1 MKRRIMCAAVAAVV
15 LFSWVFMSS
24 ADNPVLYAA
33 SKKSISAGVAKIKT
47 TPETPIP
54 MSGYGGRKDAFKG
67 IHDDLFA
74 RTIVFSDGENTA
86 ALIAVDI
93 SGFSHDLWDEIST
106 EINEKTGIPKEN
118 IILSATHTHDGPTTR
133 GYKEVSG
140 RGYNQTYS
148 ADVAAYV
155 KALKQNLVSVVTE
168 AKGNLAPVRIGAG
181 EGECLMNINR
191 RAEDGKGNITLGRNP
206 YGPCDHDVAVVRID
220 NLKGDPAA
228 VFVNWPCHGVVM
240 GPRNYLISGDWPG
253 AAARY
258 VEKNLGSNV
267 IVPVTAGASGDVNP
281 IYGPHMDFESSY
293 AYAVDAIGKILGEEV
308 IRVAEEIET
317 SSTGSVSCSQRF
329 ITLPG
334 KKRSASNIQKGGWE
348 PGPDFKI
355 RLSVLKVGNVVFTG
369 VSGEVFTQIGM
380 QVKELSPY
388 KNTCMISHCNGSS
401 GYLVTDDAY
410 PKGGYEVRSTR
421 ALVGTEKAIIVN
433 LVDMIK
439 KSN

>member
-1 MKRRIMCAAVAAVV
+1 MKRRIMFVAAFV

-33 SKKSISAGVAKIKT
+33 SGKSISAGAAKIKT

-54 MSGYGGRKDAFKG
+54 MSGYGSRKDPFKG
-67 IHDDLFA
+67 VHDDLFA

-86 ALIAVDI
+86 ALIAVDL

-106 EINEKTGIPKEN
+106 EISEKTGIPKEN
-118 IILSATHTHDGPTTR
+118 ILLSATHNHNGPTTR
-133 GYKEVSG
+133 EYKEVAG
-140 RGYNQTYS
+140 RGYNQKYS

-155 KALKQNLVSVVTE
+155 KTLKQKLVSVVAE
-168 AKGNLAPVRIGAG
+168 AKDNLAPVRVGAG

-220 NLKGDPAA
+220 NVKGGTAA

-240 GPRNYLISGDWPG
+240 GPSNYLISGDWPG

-267 IVPVTAGASGDVNP
+267 IVPVTAGASGNINP
-281 IYGPHMDFESSY
+281 IYGPHMDFKSSY
-293 AYAVDAIGKILGEEV
+293 AYAVDAIGKILGDEV
-308 IRVAEEIET
+308 IRVAKGIET
-317 SSTGSVSCSQRF
+317 SSTGSVSCSQRL

-334 KKRSASNIQKGGWE
+334 KKRGASNIQKGGWE
-348 PGPDFKI
+348 PGPDIKI

-380 QVKELSPY
+380 KVKELSPY
-388 KNTCMISHCNGSS
+388 KNTSMITHCNGYS

-410 PKGGYEVRSTR
+410 AKGGYEVNSTG
-421 ALVGTEKAIIVN
+421 ALAGTEKAIIVN
-433 LVDMIK
+433 LIDMIK
-439 KSN
+439 KLN